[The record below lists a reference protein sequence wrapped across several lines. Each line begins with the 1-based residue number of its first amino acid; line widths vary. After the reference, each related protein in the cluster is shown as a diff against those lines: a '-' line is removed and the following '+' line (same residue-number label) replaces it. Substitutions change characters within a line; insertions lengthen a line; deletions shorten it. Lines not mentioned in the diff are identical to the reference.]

1 MSEITLD
8 LRKQMVELLSTA
20 DAPTLSIC
28 AELYKMILA
37 QKEEDRSNAF
47 ELAINLYDDID
58 SDETVPLENSPYEE
72 QKKSLKDTYGDFV
85 DSFIEFF
92 TKRKGTKDAFYHD
105 LWEAICNDIFFPSEA
120 SKIFAFYYIIIDS
133 RVPYF
138 ELKQGYEMSNE
149 SYRRLRLKHAT
160 TLKRV
165 RYILNADFNQKTE
178 RASLLLDEL
187 GAEMPRED
195 TTVDAVLEYEKKL
208 AILAEILN
216 VANNHSFDAFMQ
228 QMQMSSR

>member
-1 MSEITLD
+1 MGS
-8 LRKQMVELLSTA
+8 
-20 DAPTLSIC
+20 
-28 AELYKMILA
+28 Y
-37 QKEEDRSNAF
+37 
-47 ELAINLYDDID
+47 LYD
-58 SDETVPLENSPYEE
+58 T
-72 QKKSLKDTYGDFV
+72 
-85 DSFIEFF
+85 
-92 TKRKGTKDAFYHD
+92 
-105 LWEAICNDIFFPSEA
+105 FFPSEA
-120 SKIFAFYYIIIDS
+120 SKIFAFYYIIMDS

-216 VANNHSFDAFMQ
+216 VKNNHSFDAFMQ

>member
-1 MSEITLD
+1 MSGITLD
-8 LRKQMVELLSTA
+8 LRKQMEELLSTA

-58 SDETVPLENSPYEE
+58 SDETVPLENSPYEA
-72 QKKSLKDTYGDFV
+72 QKKTLKDTYGDFV

-92 TKRKGTKDAFYHD
+92 TKRKGMKEDFYHD
-105 LWEAICNDIFFPSEA
+105 LWEAICNDTFFPSEA

-149 SYRRLRLKHAT
+149 SYRKLRLKHAT